1 MISSSRWLKPI
12 LLGHRGAKSYAP
24 ENTREAFDL
33 ALHHGCDGFEF
44 DVRITG
50 SGEAVCCHDPEWDG
64 RVLSEHTAEDL
75 GLLTFCAALE
85 TTGAFLDID
94 VKDAD
99 IVPRYA
105 QELRALDPNRT
116 VISSFLP
123 KVVAEAMLFVP
134 NIPAGLIC
142 RNSQQLSAFAHSGAS
157 FLIAHH
163 TLVTRQLVKSV
174 HAEEKRVF
182 VWTVNDP
189 RQMQHFAQLGVD
201 AIISDDTLLLSQVCG
216 SLARAANA

>member
-1 MISSSRWLKPI
+1 MNSSSTKPI

-44 DVRITG
+44 DVRIT
-50 SGEAVCCHDPEWDG
+50 SDGEAVCCHDPEWNG
-64 RVLSEHTAEDL
+64 RALSDHTAEEL
-75 GLLTFCAALE
+75 GLLTFCDALE

-142 RNSQQLSAFAHSGAS
+142 RNAQQLSTFAHSGADL
-157 FLIAHH
+157 LIAHY
-163 TLVTRQLVKSV
+163 TLITRQLVERV
-174 HAEEKRVF
+174 HAAEKRIF

-189 RQMQHFAQLGVD
+189 QQMRQFAQLGVD
-201 AIISDDTLLLSQVCG
+201 AIISDDTRLLSHIFRP
-216 SLARAANA
+216 LAQAANA